1 MDMKHLSL
9 LTLFTA
15 IFLTNAIAQ
24 TNFLTSKN
32 AYLGQKPPGDIPEV
46 FAENLLVNKDTIPM
60 GRVAFSQDGKEFYYT
75 SNNTWYHGASAKIR
89 RLDFVNGK
97 WRRPGVMNESYNTPT
112 FSIDGR
118 KLYFVGGPDDPKHF
132 IVWQSDRQPD
142 GSWSRPYVYL
152 AVPFALYNFMPTASG
167 TCYAGSRATG
177 DTSRH
182 DMDICALKMRPGDTT
197 IRSLGAPINTTGFEG
212 DFFVAKDESYII
224 VSTKETKDFES
235 ELWISF
241 HKMEGNWTPLV
252 SLGDPINHGLAH
264 RWGQYVSPDGKY
276 LFFSLGH
283 SPADCRIVWV
293 RFDQL
298 LLKLKKQALGS

>member
-1 MDMKHLSL
+1 MDEE
-9 LTLFTA
+9 
-15 IFLTNAIAQ
+15 Q
-24 TNFLTSKN
+24 
-32 AYLGQKPPGDIPEV
+32 
-46 FAENLLVNKDTIPM
+46 
-60 GRVAFSQDGKEFYYT
+60 
-75 SNNTWYHGASAKIR
+75 IR
-89 RLDFVNGK
+89 AA
-97 WRRPGVMNESYNTPT
+97 
-112 FSIDGR
+112 
-118 KLYFVGGPDDPKHF
+118 
-132 IVWQSDRQPD
+132 
-142 GSWSRPYVYL
+142 L

-283 SPADCRIVWV
+283 SPADCRIHRPVPV
-293 RFDQL
+293 TNKYHSPDRSTVLSHPPPVDH
-298 LLKLKKQALGS
+298 